1 VGDKSTPADPFGILT
16 RLFGRLGRVL
26 RLVLNTQLQ
35 LARAEHALE
44 AERAAKAAKLIGAG
58 VALLASAGLL
68 LQVVA
73 VVALWL
79 RTPIPPD
86 GAVGIV
92 LAFDLLV
99 GLVLLNRGQA
109 VMNERE
115 WMIDTR
121 TRTAETLEILR
132 G

>member
-1 VGDKSTPADPFGILT
+1 MDPFGILSGLFK
-16 RLFGRLGRVL
+16 RFGRVFKLI
-26 RLVLNTQLQ
+26 LNAQLQ
-35 LARAEHALE
+35 LARAEQAME
-44 AERAAKAAKLIGAG
+44 VERAAKAARLIGGG
-58 VALLASAGLL
+58 VVLLGCAGLL
-68 LQVVA
+68 LQGVA
-73 VVALWL
+73 VVALWH
-79 RTPIPPD
+79 RTSIPPD
-86 GAVGIV
+86 AAIGIV
-92 LAFDLLV
+92 LGVDLLV